1 MSPSSKTS
9 GSGCTPFSVSV
20 AVLTPDDKT
29 QINFGLTKGC
39 NPDNTAFWIVDFI
52 LKELSGGAMKTRIEI
67 HVHVGKELEQ
77 DAATLAQTKALS
89 PENIDLLETKA
100 AKRAKQLPAGT
111 TSDKKLNNLVLAA
124 VQN

>member
-1 MSPSSKTS
+1 MSPSSKSS

-39 NPDNTAFWIVDFI
+39 NPDDTAFWIVDFI
-52 LKELSGGAMKTRIEI
+52 LKELSGGTMKTRIEI

-77 DAATLAQTKALS
+77 DAATLAKTKALS
-89 PENIDLLETKA
+89 RENIDLLQTKG

-111 TSDKKLNNLVLAA
+111 TSDKKLNNIVLAA